1 MTATTIGTS
10 LVDGASA
17 GIAAIHAD
25 RLAKRGYDL
34 ILVARGAT
42 KRSPLPVRAAITSRK
57 TSSRSSTTA
66 TSTSARRRSATS
78 RLTDA

>member
-34 ILVARGAT
+34 ILVARDAEHEAVAAARP
-42 KRSPLPVRAAITSRK
+42 RSDHFKEDIFQVFYDGIK
-57 TSSRSSTTA
+57 HKCETTFGNVEA
-66 TSTSARRRSATS
+66 
-78 RLTDA
+78 D